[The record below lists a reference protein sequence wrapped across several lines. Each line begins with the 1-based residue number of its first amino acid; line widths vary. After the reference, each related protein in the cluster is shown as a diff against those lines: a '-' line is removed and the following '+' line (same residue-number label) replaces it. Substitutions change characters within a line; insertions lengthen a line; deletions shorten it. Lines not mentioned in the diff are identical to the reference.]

1 MFKHND
7 FIFYHI
13 YTFSLAGAPF
23 RNDYSQTGHKLDEIA
38 KWIPH
43 IKSLGCNAVLLSP
56 VLKSMSHGYDVTDY
70 FQIDN
75 RIGTNTEFKE
85 LVRRFHENGICL
97 VLDSVFNHCGRDFFA
112 FEELRQGKRENAT
125 WFSGVDFGRQ
135 SPAGDYFTYDCW
147 SGHYELVKFNLRN
160 AKTREY
166 LLGAAR
172 FWIEEFDIDGMRL
185 DSANVMDF
193 DFMRDLRSAATS
205 IKPDF
210 WLMGEVV
217 AGNYPQWVN
226 DSMLHSVTGYQLYKS
241 LFSSHNSNNMY
252 ELAHTVSQS
261 APNNGLPHYNFL
273 DNHDQPRIIDN
284 VTNPAF
290 LKTLY
295 PLLYT
300 LPGIPS
306 IYYGS
311 EWEIHG
317 KKEGGSDQPLRPYI
331 DIGNAPADTDVTRL
345 IRKLAEIRS
354 AHPALKYGSYQQVY
368 LQYRR
373 PFVFER
379 RFEGERILVAVNI
392 SDSVETVNAGEAT
405 MCDLLSG
412 ETVNTAELTIQPHSA
427 MICSPWPIGQIEH

>member
-1 MFKHND
+1 MLIHND
-7 FIFYHI
+7 LMIYHI
-13 YTFSLAGAPF
+13 YAFSLAGAPF
-23 RNDYSQTGHKLDEIA
+23 QNDYSQAAHRLGELA

-43 IKSLGCNAVLLSP
+43 IKGLGCNAVLLSP
-56 VLKSMSHGYDVTDY
+56 VLKSKSHGYDVTDY
-70 FQIDN
+70 FQVDN
-75 RIGTNTEFKE
+75 RLGTNTEFKE
-85 LVRRFHENGICL
+85 LVSCFHEGGICV
-97 VLDSVFNHCGRDFFA
+97 VLDSVYNHCGRDFFA
-112 FEELRQGKRENAT
+112 FEELRQGKRENAQ

-135 SPAGDYFTYDCW
+135 SPMGDGFVYDCW
-147 SGHYELVKFNLRN
+147 SGHCELVKFNLRN
-160 AKTREY
+160 ATAREY
-166 LLGAAR
+166 LLNATR

-193 DFMRDLRSAATS
+193 DFMRELRNVTVS

-226 DSMLHSVTGYQLYKS
+226 DSMLHSVTGYMLYKS
-241 LFSSHNSNNMY
+241 LFSSHNCDNLY
-252 ELAHTVSQS
+252 ELAHTVNQS
-261 APNNGLPHYNFL
+261 VPSNGLPHYNFL

-306 IYYGS
+306 VYYGS
-311 EWEIHG
+311 EWEIRG
-317 KKEGGSDQPLRPYI
+317 KKEGDSDQPLRPYI
-331 DIGNAPADTDVTRL
+331 DIEHAPPDTDVTRL
-345 IRKLAEIRS
+345 IRRLAEIRS
-354 AHPALKYGSYQQVY
+354 THPALRYGIYQQVY

-379 RFEGERILVAVNI
+379 RFESEWVLVAVNI
-392 SDSVETVNAGEAT
+392 SDSAETMSIRDGET
-405 MCDLLSG
+405 QDLLTG
-412 ETVNTAELTIQPHSA
+412 ETVDLANLVLQPHSA
-427 MICSPWPIGQIEH
+427 RIMTSL